1 MTTIGSPV
9 YGGNSNNPLW
19 LSANPT
25 SISLAGTAPLVLTNI
40 GGVLAQNGTTSAP
53 TANWSL
59 YAATSNTIKMDNL
72 GNNITNSGSNLYFNG
87 NLIANASDVSN
98 IADWALYNAS
108 ADVNLSNAGSNY
120 SIVNAKNITAISNV
134 GAATLTASGNIT
146 AGGIL
151 TGATA
156 TIYGTTSTPT
166 VSNTNL
172 SLNATSALTTNAGTT
187 TTVNTTTNE
196 THTINRGSDFSDVA
210 KFKVN
215 TLGGKGGDIELL
227 AEGVTYSAGST
238 TVANGGVITLTATS
252 PIALPY
258 TLTSAIKLSA
268 ASIVSY
274 AGAIS
279 PYGSLAGYNFI
290 QGLGGVNIVAGG
302 VPTLPNTLG
311 TVYIYGANGTSVAN
325 GLYTDTLANR
335 SGSDLRIQADTGR
348 SGGGSNNLYLSNVKS
363 IIMEGSNGEV
373 GSLMSIDGSYINSS
387 SNKGNSFIK
396 NFYGMDNIGYI
407 NATGACAFGSVNA
420 TLVKGLTL
428 QGSSL
433 QPYVGYFP
441 GGRCDL
447 TLLAPATPGEAV
459 VNNDIVLNASSNIR
473 LITSN
478 SGQVQV
484 TGSISTSNITSSA
497 DLTLTATSNLN
508 LNGTVLVNGSAIGT
522 ASNWS
527 TYPATS
533 IVNLSNQT
541 ISNAGVIA
549 ATGTLTLTSLNPSSG
564 NIILTAGSNYSQINL
579 QAGSALSISSSNS
592 ILLAGSNVTISSP
605 LNLIGYAISNVPS
618 INNVGPININSTS
631 NVFFNQQLDLT
642 TKGIRNTGA
651 LTGVTTINGA
661 TIPLNP
667 ATSNLDMGGNSISN
681 VSSILSTSAPLNIS
695 NSAGNILLTS
705 SVGGITEYAATGM
718 SLGAGNIPAAPTH
731 QILMSAGGGAPMYIS
746 SSNSIQMTSP
756 TTRIVNEFV
765 RYIGGVSP
773 IVQPVTQYGSVTAI
787 GSSNTALVSLPS
799 PYTTSYNVFITH
811 TSTGVPSPPY
821 PTFSVFKTNLSSFT
835 IGYTGGTG
843 SNVFDWMAVG
853 T

>member
-1 MTTIGSPV
+1 
-9 YGGNSNNPLW
+9 
-19 LSANPT
+19 
-25 SISLAGTAPLVLTNI
+25 
-40 GGVLAQNGTTSAP
+40 
-53 TANWSL
+53 
-59 YAATSNTIKMDNL
+59 
-72 GNNITNSGSNLYFNG
+72 
-87 NLIANASDVSN
+87 
-98 IADWALYNAS
+98 
-108 ADVNLSNAGSNY
+108 
-120 SIVNAKNITAISNV
+120 
-134 GAATLTASGNIT
+134 
-146 AGGIL
+146 
-151 TGATA
+151 
-156 TIYGTTSTPT
+156 
-166 VSNTNL
+166 
-172 SLNATSALTTNAGTT
+172 
-187 TTVNTTTNE
+187 
-196 THTINRGSDFSDVA
+196 
-210 KFKVN
+210 
-215 TLGGKGGDIELL
+215 
-227 AEGVTYSAGST
+227 VTYSAGST

-279 PYGSLAGYNFI
+279 PYGSLAGYNFV

-407 NATGACAFGSVNA
+407 NATGACAFGSVAA
-420 TLVKGLTL
+420 TLVRGFTL

-459 VNNDIVLNASSNIR
+459 VNNDIVLNASCNIK

-484 TGSISTSNITSSA
+484 TGSISTSNITSTSN
-497 DLTLTATSNLN
+497 LTLTATSNLN

-533 IVNLSNQT
+533 IVNLSNNAL
-541 ISNAGVIA
+541 SNAGVIA
-549 ATGTLTLTSLNPSSG
+549 ATGTLTLTSLNPSTG

-605 LNLIGYAISNVPS
+605 LSMIGYAISNVPS

-631 NVFFNQQLDLT
+631 NVFFNQQLDL
-642 TKGIRNTGA
+642 GSHGVRNTGA

-681 VSSILSTSAPLNIS
+681 VSSVLGVASTPLNIS
-695 NSAGNILLTS
+695 NVGAVNLTS
-705 SVGGITEYAATGM
+705 SSSSIVQYATTAMTI
-718 SLGAGNIPAAPTH
+718 GAGNIPSIPTH
-731 QILMSAGGGAPMYIS
+731 SILFPSGGGAALSIS
-746 SSNSIQMTSP
+746 SANNISLITPGSVSVNASGGIDMTNHAISNVTTLNGHNLYQVGSWCSTSSSAITAFTPTPVPYDTQLITPVGSVSYNIASNYFTTSVVGNYLITATIQVYNSGGGTVPLYGWIQTAGNVDLANSGRQINLQASETGELVLTATLYTSP
-756 TTRIVNEFV
+756 SAFRIM
-765 RYIGGVSP
+765 IATS
-773 IVQPVTQYGSVTAI
+773 
-787 GSSNTALVSLPS
+787 GSSCAFSTLPAITSPYNRPQIPTASISITLVS
-799 PYTTSYNVFITH
+799 
-811 TSTGVPSPPY
+811 
-821 PTFSVFKTNLSSFT
+821 
-835 IGYTGGTG
+835 
-843 SNVFDWMAVG
+843 
-853 T
+853 